1 MSLRIQ
7 RLSFLMPLLAV
18 GLSLSGCE
26 DDSPTVPPIIDP
38 PTDPENQLV
47 IISDVRPPPIS
58 GGTLLVSTDGLHA
71 VVADPD
77 RDRIVVVDLASSDV
91 TKEIA
96 LEEGDEPGRVIEDA
110 SGRAHIALRRGGA
123 IVSIDIAS
131 GELLGRRNVCAAP
144 RGLQSFAPIE
154 GGDASLV
161 VACASGELVELTA
174 DPSGGILETTLI
186 EADLRD
192 VVITGD
198 GTRAG
203 RRLLVSSFRSAHLI
217 ALGPNN
223 EVEGESQPAGY
234 NNELSGRSFAPT
246 VAWRTVPTPTGAVM
260 IHQRSA
266 TVPIEIEPEE
276 PSGYGGSTF
285 DCGHTIVNA
294 STTSYNQQGARVTA
308 DQRGGIGAQLLPVDI
323 AVANA
328 TGLLTNGEDD
338 RMVAFVAAGSDMV
351 TVTTLAGLENAD
363 GCSNNFVDNSLTQM
377 IGPEPIAAAFGP
389 MQASSI
395 DLVVQLREP
404 SMIVV
409 LDASTMQ
416 QKTQISLG
424 GAHRFDSGHQL
435 FHRNPELQSTISCAS
450 CHPEG
455 REDSHTWQF
464 VSQGPR
470 RTQSLEGDVMETA
483 PFHWDGTLDD
493 MGELMTDVFE
503 HRMGGLPQSEKRV
516 DALKTWLSNNK
527 RVGHPVASDDPAIA
541 RGKALFEDEI
551 VACASCHG
559 GKAFTNNESMD
570 VGTGHKFQ
578 VPSLIGVR
586 NRAPYMH
593 DGCATTLFERFD
605 TGCGGD
611 QHGDISNLSESDIDD
626 LVVYMDSL

>member
-7 RLSFLMPLLAV
+7 RLSFLTPLLAV
-18 GLSLSGCE
+18 GLALSGCE
-26 DDSPTVPPIIDP
+26 DEYPTEPPVIDP
-38 PTDPENQLV
+38 PTAPENQLV
-47 IISDVRPPPIS
+47 VISDVRPPPIS
-58 GGTLLVSTDGLHA
+58 GGTLLVSHDGLNA
-71 VVADPD
+71 IVADPD
-77 RDRIVVVDLASSDV
+77 RDRIVLVDLASSDIK
-91 TKEIA
+91 KEIT
-96 LEEGDEPGRVIEDA
+96 LEDGDEPGRVIEDG

-123 IVSIDIAS
+123 IVSIDIAT

-144 RGLQSFAPIE
+144 RGLASFAPIE
-154 GGDASLV
+154 GGDATLL
-161 VACASGELVELTA
+161 VACASGELVELAA
-174 DPSGGILETTLI
+174 DPSGGILETTVI
-186 EADLRD
+186 EPDLRD
-192 VVITGD
+192 IVITGD

-203 RRLLVSSFRSAHLI
+203 RRVLVSSFRSAHLI

-234 NNELSGRSFAPT
+234 NNEFSGRSFAPT
-246 VAWRTVPTPTGAVM
+246 VAWKTVATPTGAVM

-276 PSGYGGSTF
+276 PSGYGGAVF
-285 DCGHTIVNA
+285 DCGQTIVNA
-294 STTSYNQQGARVTA
+294 STTSYNQQGARITA

-323 AVANA
+323 AVADA
-328 TGLLTNGEDD
+328 SGLLTSGDDD

-351 TVTTLAGLENAD
+351 TVGTLSGLENAD
-363 GCSNNFVDNSLTQM
+363 GCTNNFVENGFTQM

-389 MQASSI
+389 MQTNAI

-409 LDASTMQ
+409 LDALTMQ
-416 QKTQISLG
+416 QKSQISLG
-424 GAHRFDSGHQL
+424 GKNRFDSGHQL
-435 FHRNPELQSTISCAS
+435 FHRNPETQSTISCAS

-464 VSQGPR
+464 VSQGAR

-483 PFHWDGTLDD
+483 PFHWDGELDN

-503 HRMGGLPQSEKRV
+503 HRMGGLPQSEQRV

-527 RVGHPVASDDPAIA
+527 RVGHPAGSDDAAIA
-541 RGKALFEDEI
+541 RGKTLFEDDV
-551 VACASCHG
+551 VACSSCHS
-559 GKAFTNNESMD
+559 GKTMTNNENVD
-570 VGTGHKFQ
+570 VGTGRAFQ

-605 TGCGGD
+605 NSCGGD
-611 QHGDISNLSESDIDD
+611 KHGDISNLSEGDIDD
-626 LVVYMDSL
+626 LVTYMDSL